1 MRIQCIKMGINGE
14 GIGYDVNRKPI
25 FCTGVL
31 PNETAEVTIIEDHD
45 TYAKAE
51 CNRIVTPSPD
61 RVEPE
66 GETECECGFPLMAMS
81 YPKQL
86 SCKQQLLEQS
96 LWKYAHLK
104 RSLIRDIKAS
114 PDTLAYR
121 SECKL
126 PFGEA
131 RRHLA
136 VGLYR
141 PGTNHFAPV
150 SHFATHTEELETVR
164 EQVMQILERR
174 HFSSYDPKTR
184 HGLRTLVLRV
194 IDHQAQCTLVTGK
207 DTIRP
212 DTLDELMTIEGM
224 KTVAQS
230 INTEKKNPRLF
241 GSTKVL
247 AGDETI
253 EINLSGLKLSLSV
266 ESFFQ
271 LNVPQAAALYQMA
284 VDKIDPCDTL
294 VEAYCGIGT
303 MSLLASKKAKQI
315 IGMESVKDAVKNAKL
330 NAENNG
336 ITNVRFIAEDAGQG
350 LKKILAEQNVDTL
363 LVDPPR
369 SGMDDA
375 MINAILDSKIKKIVY
390 VSCDPATLGK
400 NINLLKKHYD
410 VRTVIPFDMFPD
422 TPHVES
428 LTVLERRG
436 GE

>member
-150 SHFATHTEELETVR
+150 SHLPPIRKNLKPYGNRSCRSWR
-164 EQVMQILERR
+164 EDTSLPMIQRL
-174 HFSSYDPKTR
+174 
-184 HGLRTLVLRV
+184 G
-194 IDHQAQCTLVTGK
+194 TGS
-207 DTIRP
+207 
-212 DTLDELMTIEGM
+212 GHW
-224 KTVAQS
+224 S
-230 INTEKKNPRLF
+230 F
-241 GSTKVL
+241 G
-247 AGDETI
+247 
-253 EINLSGLKLSLSV
+253 
-266 ESFFQ
+266 
-271 LNVPQAAALYQMA
+271 
-284 VDKIDPCDTL
+284 
-294 VEAYCGIGT
+294 
-303 MSLLASKKAKQI
+303 
-315 IGMESVKDAVKNAKL
+315 
-330 NAENNG
+330 
-336 ITNVRFIAEDAGQG
+336 
-350 LKKILAEQNVDTL
+350 
-363 LVDPPR
+363 
-369 SGMDDA
+369 
-375 MINAILDSKIKKIVY
+375 
-390 VSCDPATLGK
+390 
-400 NINLLKKHYD
+400 
-410 VRTVIPFDMFPD
+410 
-422 TPHVES
+422 
-428 LTVLERRG
+428 
-436 GE
+436 